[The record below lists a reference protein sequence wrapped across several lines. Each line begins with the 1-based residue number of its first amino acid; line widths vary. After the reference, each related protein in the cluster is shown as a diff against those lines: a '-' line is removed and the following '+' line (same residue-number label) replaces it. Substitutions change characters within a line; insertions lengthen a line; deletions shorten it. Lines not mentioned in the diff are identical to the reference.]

1 MYRAPVKLLDLRGAP
16 KDPVER
22 AAWLGGVLDKVKSE
36 LDEAYAQ
43 AYGEA
48 RLTGRFEDALRLGPL
63 SRTRALAATRRFNH
77 RQGSAIRWG
86 DGGA

>member
-1 MYRAPVKLLDLRGAP
+1 MYAKKQRILDLSGAP
-16 KDPVER
+16 RDPVER

-36 LDEAYAQ
+36 LDDAYAQ

-77 RQGSAIRWG
+77 RRGSAIRWG
-86 DGGA
+86 D